1 MVSDELP
8 ERAFTPTPQQ
18 ARAAIDEAGAARL
31 VSRADA
37 RALTVFV
44 AGVGLIVGAILY
56 LSWLTL
62 SVGNVVGFAVSMSA
76 YAAALGLLLVVK
88 ARAQSLPRGFGRAY
102 NAGFVTTMTLYA
114 SCLAWVFGHQ
124 DPWPSATV
132 VVIMSAVVALPCLV
146 AATVVH
152 RLGRR

>member
-1 MVSDELP
+1 M
-8 ERAFTPTPQQ
+8 RAYTATPAPAESTSS
-18 ARAAIDEAGAARL
+18 GANWP
-31 VSRADA
+31 
-37 RALTVFV
+37 
-44 AGVGLIVGAILY
+44 LI
-56 LSWLTL
+56 
-62 SVGNVVGFAVSMSA
+62 
-76 YAAALGLLLVVK
+76 LLLVVRCIQGIAVGGEYGSTATYMSEIAQPGRRGQGRTPDRGDPGHRAVALALLFIVK

-114 SCLAWVFGHQ
+114 SCIAWVFGHQ

-132 VVIMSAVVALPCLV
+132 VVILSAVVALPCLV

>member
-1 MVSDELP
+1 MDSLEIP
-8 ERAFTPTPQQ
+8 EQALTPTPQQ
-18 ARAAIDEAGAARL
+18 ARSALDEAGEARL
-31 VSRADA
+31 VSRADV
-37 RALTVFV
+37 RALTIFV
-44 AGVGLIVGAILY
+44 AGVGLIVGALLY

-62 SVGNVVGFAVSMSA
+62 SGGNVVGFVVSMSS
-76 YAAALGLLLVVK
+76 YAVALALLFIVK

-114 SCLAWVFGHQ
+114 SCIAWVFGHQ

-132 VVIMSAVVALPCLV
+132 VVILSAVVALPCLV